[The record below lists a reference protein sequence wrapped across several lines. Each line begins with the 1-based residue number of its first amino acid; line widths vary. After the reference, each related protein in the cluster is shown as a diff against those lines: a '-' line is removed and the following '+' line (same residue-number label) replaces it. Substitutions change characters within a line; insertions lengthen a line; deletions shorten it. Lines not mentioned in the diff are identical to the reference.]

1 MLFLHKF
8 LNSAKND
15 ERGVWGSARLPR
27 PDAGAPEPTRT
38 ADTRFRKPLLYPLSY
53 GGTAGKCTT
62 PWQPAQRRLEGLVM
76 HIACLLDH
84 SRGVLKKVGL
94 PLLTSMNCATPRP
107 P

>member
-38 ADTRFRKPLLYPLSY
+38 ADTRFRKIARGLDWGGLLLSFRIV
-53 GGTAGKCTT
+53 TRSSLRV
-62 PWQPAQRRLEGLVM
+62 RRLEWTQ
-76 HIACLLDH
+76 IDPALLPFLLPPANCFLPDCH
-84 SRGVLKKVGL
+84 CRSRW
-94 PLLTSMNCATPRP
+94 
-107 P
+107 